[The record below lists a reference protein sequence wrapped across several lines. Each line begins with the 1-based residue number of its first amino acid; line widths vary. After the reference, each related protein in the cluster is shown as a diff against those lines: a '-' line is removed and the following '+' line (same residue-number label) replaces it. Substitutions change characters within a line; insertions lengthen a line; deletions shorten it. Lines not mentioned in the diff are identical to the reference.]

1 MISRTNYPNY
11 MTPKEF
17 FYAVSHMRDCQK
29 AYFKSRSQS
38 TLRAARASEI
48 AVDNEIARVK
58 EVLYQ
63 MEHKQ

>member
-1 MISRTNYPNY
+1 

-29 AYFKSRSQS
+29 AYFKTRNQS

-58 EVLYQ
+58 EVLYRL
-63 MEHKQ
+63 EHNTIEQ

>member
-1 MISRTNYPNY
+1 

-17 FYAVSHMRDCQK
+17 FFAVSHMRDCQK

-58 EVLYQ
+58 EILYRL
-63 MEHKQ
+63 EHNTFEQ